1 MTKKLTNWAKS
12 GSVLS
17 LTLALLLFSTPAQAS
32 LKRELAA
39 GAAVIG
45 SVRQVDPDN
54 DTRLGSFDSKF
65 KAPIYIDPEHHEIHE
80 CSSFERYIDSSNT
93 AVATINVAFKTL
105 TGTKLVHIIFG
116 FSSSDEILFEIL
128 EGATWTQGTGT
139 ALTIFNLNRDCGAS
153 STAILEDKNQAT
165 FTASNQMIKDVTGVS
180 GGTVIESLY
189 TYNAGLGAAVSAETR
204 NAAHEWNL
212 KDNTTYVVRMTQ
224 TDGNCKMSTTLH
236 WYEHTD
242 E

>member
-1 MTKKLTNWAKS
+1 MIKKLINRAKS

-39 GAAVIG
+39 GSAVVG
-45 SVRQVDPDN
+45 SVRQVDPDD
-54 DTRLGSFDSKF
+54 DTRLGAFDSKF
-65 KAPIYIDPEHHEIHE
+65 KSPISVDSEHSEIHE
-80 CSSFERYIDSSNT
+80 CHSFERHIDSANT
-93 AVATINVAFKTL
+93 AVATLNVAFKTL
-105 TGTKLVHIIFG
+105 SGSKLAHMIFG
-116 FSSSDEILFEIL
+116 FSSNDEILFEVL

-139 ALTIFNLNRDCGAS
+139 ALTVFNHNRDCADP
-153 STAILEDKNQAT
+153 STVILEDKNQAT
-165 FTASNQMIKDVTGVS
+165 FTASNQVIKDVTGIS
-180 GGTVIESLY
+180 GGTVFENQY

-224 TDGNCKMSTTLH
+224 TDGNCKMTATIH